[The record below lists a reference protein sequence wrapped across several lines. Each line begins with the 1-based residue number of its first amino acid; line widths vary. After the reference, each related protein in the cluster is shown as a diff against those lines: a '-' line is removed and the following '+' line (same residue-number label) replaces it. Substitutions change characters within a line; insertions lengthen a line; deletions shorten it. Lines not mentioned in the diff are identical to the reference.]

1 MNIKNLLILLTLVFA
16 SNIFAQNT
24 DFFKAKDVVKY
35 RFDRLEISNE
45 KEAEWFLKNYKKVDF
60 IEAIKI
66 GNVSNITEILNTVPE
81 IGTLKELNIKDY
93 KGIFT
98 AETFK
103 KCNEI
108 IQVSITIDEE
118 NLSQILFLNEIKTM
132 QILYL
137 FIKGKPENIEP
148 IKKLKPLQELHIIGD
163 FLPKK
168 IEEIIDAVN
177 FQPFIQ
183 TFGISVDRVTDLP
196 INIKYLRTLSN
207 LIIYDNLSIAANNSI
222 EDLVKENI
230 TISYLMGNDLIFY
243 VPITYYSN
251 YDKLASFEID
261 YLKSIYSGKSFNN
274 LIAEETETKTDKKNI
289 IEFKTQFKPTFNST
303 KEFLAPYPSI
313 VPEAEYFEINP
324 MVNNVILTNNGS
336 KITIPA
342 NSFVFEKIE
351 GEVTDNVYLKYTKTN
366 TPLELVFSGLNLN
379 TNTHSFSNKYF
390 FNLQATTS
398 KNNVQLKPGYQL
410 KLQLPINKDSASN
423 YFFDYE
429 SNTWQPTDLYQ
440 QVFESSFVPID
451 FYKIEN
457 DNSSV
462 TSINVDTFSFNSRF
476 YSRFHYFLNDKDN
489 ANQIIFKEKNH
500 YIDLDRFWKKD
511 YNKDGKKKGIRIKK
525 GKSLVKLQKVI
536 PKVRNANFYYFK
548 LIDKTQLGLITE
560 LSAFK
565 NIVFSHEIDP
575 ENKKAFLNDYIKNNQ
590 FYDIRV
596 NYNLGDIFCTL
607 LLKTNEGFNEIKVR
621 ITDSENEKTKRKQ
634 IIHFAKSYK
643 KYQSILKER
652 EYSFNLNTQK
662 IKTEYID
669 YLKEKNILN
678 IKNNLKN
685 ETKIH
690 QLGSF
695 GIFYS
700 IEPKFDINLIA
711 QFTNESG
718 IPIDVKYLYMIDKR
732 YNSYFELKP
741 GNILFS
747 PTECQ
752 YFIAVDYSGKLY
764 YATQNDLNISNLT
777 NNSLTYIK
785 LKLLRDNISTIE
797 SFIKTTR

>member
-1 MNIKNLLILLTLVFA
+1 MNKRNIILGLILMFVG
-16 SNIFAQNT
+16 NMIGQNT
-24 DFFKAKDVVKY
+24 DFFKAKDVVKF

-45 KEAEWFLKNYKKVDF
+45 KEADWFLKNYKKVDF

-66 GNVSNITEILNTVPE
+66 GNVSNITEILNIVPE

-93 KGIFT
+93 SGGFT
-98 AETFK
+98 SETFK

-108 IQVSITIDEE
+108 TQVSITVYEE

-137 FIKGKPENIEP
+137 FINGKPESIEP
-148 IKKLKPLQELHIIGD
+148 IKKLNPLQELHIFGD

-168 IEEIIDAVN
+168 IEEIIDAVT
-177 FQPFIQ
+177 FQPLIQ
-183 TFGISVDRVTDLP
+183 SFGISVDRVTDLP
-196 INIKYLRTLSN
+196 NNIKYLKTLSN

-222 EDLVKENI
+222 EDLIKENI

-251 YDKLASFEID
+251 YDRLADFEID
-261 YLKSIYSGKSFNN
+261 YMKSIYSGNSYNN
-274 LIAEETETKTDKKNI
+274 IIAEETETKTENKNI
-289 IEFKTQFKPTFNST
+289 IEFKTQFKPTFNAT
-303 KEFLAPYPSI
+303 QEFLSPYPNIS
-313 VPEAEYFEINP
+313 PEIEYFEINP
-324 MVNNVILTNNGS
+324 LVNNLILTNNGS

-342 NSFVFEKIE
+342 NSFTNEKIE
-351 GEVTDNVYLKYTKTN
+351 ENVTDHVFLKYIKIN
-366 TPLELVFSGLNLN
+366 NPLELVFSGLNLN
-379 TNTHSFSNKYF
+379 SNTNNFSNKYF

-398 KNNVQLKPGYQL
+398 KNNVQLKTGYQI
-410 KLQLPINKDSASN
+410 KLQLPVVIDSASN
-423 YFFDYE
+423 YFYDYE
-429 SNTWQPTDLYQ
+429 SNTWQATNLYQ

-457 DNSSV
+457 DNN
-462 TSINVDTFSFNSRF
+462 TITNINVDTFSFNSRF

-511 YNKDGKKKGIRIKK
+511 YNKDGKKNGIRIKK

-536 PKVRNANFYYFK
+536 PKVRNANLYYFK

-565 NIVFSHEIDP
+565 NIVFSHAIDP
-575 ENKKAFLNDYIKNNQ
+575 NNKKAFLNDYIKNNQ

-596 NYNLGDIFCTL
+596 YYNLGDNFCTL
-607 LLKTNEGFNEIKVR
+607 ILKTSEGFNEIKVR
-621 ITDSENEKTKRKQ
+621 ITDSENEKLKRKQ
-634 IIHFAKSYK
+634 IIRFAKIYK

-652 EYSFNLNTQK
+652 EYSFNQNIQK
-662 IKTEYID
+662 IKSEYITH
-669 YLKEKNILN
+669 LKEKNILN

-685 ETKIH
+685 ESKIH

-700 IEPKFDINLIA
+700 VVPKFDINLIA

-747 PTECQ
+747 PSECQ

-785 LKLLRDNISTIE
+785 LKLLKENISTIE